1 MIPDNTFA
9 LLIGIFVIG
18 LVLYGFIQLGGLGV
32 N

>member
-1 MIPDNTFA
+1 MLPDNTLA